1 MVFKKACPCLLPG
14 KAQKVLNLAGFD
26 RIFQCYGGAKVT
38 CIKQQVC
45 DEYWI
50 IVCYRASNVS
60 CSLLLLGSSR
70 GLQFPVSHVTLQ
82 GTTGTS
88 RCTVFMSLDGPQ
100 IRYIGLSGYKSIII

>member
-1 MVFKKACPCLLPG
+1 MVFKKACPGLLPG

-26 RIFQCYGGAKVT
+26 RIFQCYGGAEVT

-60 CSLLLLGSSR
+60 YAALFCCWAVAEGCSFQSA
-70 GLQFPVSHVTLQ
+70 
-82 GTTGTS
+82 
-88 RCTVFMSLDGPQ
+88 M
-100 IRYIGLSGYKSIII
+100 